1 MGFDT
6 TGLKSYALGSSEII
20 SDELVK
26 STNSI
31 RLGGT
36 DRFETNKIVIQ
47 EFYKNSKEFYLSKG
61 LQLTDALAASTIAKM
76 LL

>member
-61 LQLTDALAASTIAKM
+61 LQLTDALVP
-76 LL
+76 LQ

>member
-61 LQLTDALAASTIAKM
+61 LQLTDALVASTIAKM

>member
-61 LQLTDALAASTIAKM
+61 LQLTDL
-76 LL
+76 